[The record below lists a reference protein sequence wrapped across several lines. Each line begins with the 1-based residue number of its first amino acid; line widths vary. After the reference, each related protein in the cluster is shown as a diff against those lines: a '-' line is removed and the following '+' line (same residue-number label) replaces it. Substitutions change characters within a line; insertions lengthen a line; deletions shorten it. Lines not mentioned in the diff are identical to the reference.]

1 MRVDLGSLIRPELI
15 FTDLPASDRKSVL
28 REIAQRIAGAG
39 LVADGEALFG
49 KLCEREAL
57 GTTGIG
63 SQVAVPH
70 CKVKGLREI
79 VVAVAICCEGIDFEA
94 VDDLPVRVLFTV
106 VSPENEPAIHLQS
119 LAAISHW
126 VKADHHVEKILE
138 QPGPAGILR
147 LLGWEG
153 EPVVE

>member
-1 MRVDLGSLIRPELI
+1 MSVDLGSLTRPDLI
-15 FTDLPASDRKSVL
+15 FIDLPGSDRNSVL
-28 REIAQRIAGAG
+28 REVARRIAAAG
-39 LVADGEALFG
+39 CVGDGEALFS

-79 VVAVAICCEGIDFEA
+79 VVSVGICAEGIDFDA
-94 VDDLPVRVLFTV
+94 VDDRPVRVLFTV
-106 VSPENEPAIHLQS
+106 VSPENEPAVHLQS

-138 QPGPAGILR
+138 QSDQAGVLR
-147 LLGWEG
+147 LLGREG
-153 EPVVE
+153 EPVAE